1 MLEVDA
7 DSFASEGVSE
17 CSVLVLLSSSSSRL
31 EDRSLNVVVT
41 DRNNSGMDSFC
52 IRGNII
58 SRLRL
63 FLFGKIKC
71 HFVMQKKLCKQ
82 QNADLECIE
91 TDVLCNPFKYP
102 AT

>member
-31 EDRSLNVVVT
+31 EDSSLNVVVT

-58 SRLRL
+58 SRLRF
-63 FLFGKIKC
+63 FLFRKIKC
-71 HFVMQKKLCKQ
+71 HFGMQKK
-82 QNADLECIE
+82 IM
-91 TDVLCNPFKYP
+91 
-102 AT
+102 

>member
-58 SRLRL
+58 SRLRSFYL
-63 FLFGKIKC
+63 GK
-71 HFVMQKKLCKQ
+71 
-82 QNADLECIE
+82 
-91 TDVLCNPFKYP
+91 
-102 AT
+102 

>member
-7 DSFASEGVSE
+7 DSFASGGVSA
-17 CSVLVLLSSSSSRL
+17 CSVLVLLSGSSSRL
-31 EDRSLNVVVT
+31 EESSRNVVVT

-91 TDVLCNPFKYP
+91 TDALCNPFKYP
-102 AT
+102 AM